1 MKHKLIFGILFVIW
15 TFLLILLS
23 VWPYT
28 DTTVQQDLSDFRWD
42 YLEHFAFY
50 FILTF
55 LYILWRRDLNYS
67 IRTAELVLFFVAGFI
82 FCWLT
87 EYIQIFIPGRSF
99 NIMDMIYNIAGI
111 FLGIIIC
118 YYLLLRLFIKN
129 YIRSKTAL

>member
-1 MKHKLIFGILFVIW
+1 MRRKLIFCILFIIW
-15 TFLLILLS
+15 TVLLILLS

-28 DTTVQQDLSDFRWD
+28 DTTVRQELSDFRWD
-42 YLEHFAFY
+42 YLEHFTFY

-67 IRTAELVLFFVAGFI
+67 IRTAELILFFVAGFI

-111 FLGIIIC
+111 FLGILIC

-129 YIRSKTAL
+129 YIRSKKSL

>member
-15 TFLLILLS
+15 TLLLILLS

-111 FLGIIIC
+111 FLGILIC
-118 YYLLLRLFIKN
+118 YYLILRVFVRN
-129 YIRSKTAL
+129 YFRSRTAL